1 MYYDE
6 TYFISIIHPSN
17 NILYIGGQQY
27 KHILYG
33 LAVCQQAIP
42 KEMMWDPPLQLF
54 KTILPLRFGS
64 MNHFIPSIPQREP
77 EDQWTACSSLV
88 SLPFPV
94 VSSSQSF
101 SSPYRLP
108 VLVVAS

>member
-54 KTILPLRFGS
+54 KTILPCVLDPWAISYLAF
-64 MNHFIPSIPQREP
+64 PREP
-77 EDQWTACSSLV
+77 EDQWTACSYLV

-94 VSSSQSF
+94 VSSSQSL

-108 VLVVAS
+108 VLVAS